1 MALGPTTR
9 LLVLGGLLAWPGAA
23 HAGGGFTI
31 AGRPVAPQEANFAG
45 NRHASPA
52 FHVMVQINHDT
63 RADAALDLAL
73 VDEAFH
79 AVRGQQRRDPY
90 FPLERLPLVFIADA
104 KIRRFIEG
112 PSRLLFGRLDTQIK
126 QQQEVY
132 PTPNAIFVTDAALGE
147 VSRLR
152 QALRRALGFFF
163 DLDFYR
169 AVVGLDHALPRP
181 AD

>member
-1 MALGPTTR
+1 MVLGLTAR

-31 AGRPVAPQEANFAG
+31 AGRPVAPQETSFAG
-45 NRHASPA
+45 HRHGSPA

-73 VDEAFH
+73 VDEAFR
-79 AVRGQQRRDPY
+79 AVQGQQRRDPY
-90 FPLERLPLVFIADA
+90 FPSGRLPLVFIADA
-104 KIRRFIEG
+104 KMRRFIEG

-132 PTPNAIFVTDAALGE
+132 PTPNAIFVTDGAFGE
-147 VSRLR
+147 VNR
-152 QALRRALGFFF
+152 LRRALRLALGFLF
-163 DLDFYR
+163 DPDFYR

>member
-1 MALGPTTR
+1 MVLGLTAR

-31 AGRPVAPQEANFAG
+31 AGRPVAPQETSFAG
-45 NRHASPA
+45 PRHGSPA

-73 VDEAFH
+73 VDEAFR
-79 AVRGQQRRDPY
+79 AVQGQQRRDPY
-90 FPLERLPLVFIADA
+90 FPSGRLPLVFIADA
-104 KIRRFIEG
+104 KMRRFIEG

-132 PTPNAIFVTDAALGE
+132 PTPNAIFVTDGAFGE
-147 VSRLR
+147 VNR
-152 QALRRALGFFF
+152 LRRALRLALGFLF